1 MFIRSANQKC
11 RNAIKYITDKS
22 KKEDKS
28 KISEDDT
35 DDNIDKHDDQEF
47 LKIIKN
53 NSVHIYI

>member
-11 RNAIKYITDKS
+11 RDSIKYITY
-22 KKEDKS
+22 KS
-28 KISEDDT
+28 KISEDDM